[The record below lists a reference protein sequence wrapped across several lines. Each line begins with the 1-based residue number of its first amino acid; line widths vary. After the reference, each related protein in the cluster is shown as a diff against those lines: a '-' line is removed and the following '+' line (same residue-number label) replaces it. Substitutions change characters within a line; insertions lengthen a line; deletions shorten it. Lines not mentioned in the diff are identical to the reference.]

1 MVGPDGVG
9 SGTGGTRTVGEVELV
24 VGWDWCLPPGGDAL
38 AGQVGERSGW
48 HVMSRG
54 WWAEPDGRGG
64 LGEADAPGRVGPSG
78 REAVLRLGDAAPV
91 LVRAGAVGT
100 GPDPPWSGWLGSV
113 RQYLERVSHN
123 SG

>member
-38 AGQVGERSGW
+38 AGQVGEGSGW

-78 REAVLRLGDAAPV
+78 REAVVSTRTPGVFD
-91 LVRAGAVGT
+91 VRTVTVSRRDSASNTVT
-100 GPDPPWSGWLGSV
+100 SGW
-113 RQYLERVSHN
+113 
-123 SG
+123 